1 MLGRRGWLGGG
12 GGGGGERNVCNR
24 RLAVVNLFFF
34 FFFFKGLVKSVILF
48 TTSVLYL
55 SHCINIQF

>member
-1 MLGRRGWLGGG
+1 MLGRRGWLGE
-12 GGGGGERNVCNR
+12 GERNVLVFCNR
-24 RLAVVNLFFF
+24 RLAVLNLFFS
-34 FFFFKGLVKSVILF
+34 FFFFKGQVKSVILF